1 MANKSI
7 RNSSRYLAMTVL
19 EKVNTKGAFSNIV
32 LNQTIEKENLSRED
46 SNLLTEIVYGVI
58 QRKRTLD
65 YILMPYL
72 NQKKKIEHWV
82 IQLLRLSVYQLY
94 YLERVPDHAVLNE
107 AVNIAKVRGHKGIS
121 GLVNGV
127 LRNVLRGEKPD
138 FSKIS
143 DPVERLG
150 VQYSL
155 PDWIID
161 QSIQQLGMDETE
173 KYAQSLLDKSK
184 VSLRVN
190 TTQISVKEAIEQ
202 LTDEGYTVKESRVS
216 PHGLISESGLPARSE
231 LFKTGKITIQDETSM
246 LVAPALGIQSDDK
259 VLDACAAPGGKT
271 THIAAYLDNEKGGEV
286 LALDLHAHKIKLIE
300 ENAQRQQVS
309 SVVKTK
315 NLDARKISEEVNP
328 ETFDKI
334 LVDAPCSG
342 LGLMRRKPEIRYSKT
357 PEDLSA
363 LKKIQIDILS
373 SVAPFLKKD
382 GRLVYSTCTITQ
394 EENEQVIE
402 AFLADHP
409 DFSVEPVLL
418 ENEQLER
425 SKDQMLRV
433 YPHQY
438 GTDGFFICSLRR
450 QK

>member
-1 MANKSI
+1 
-7 RNSSRYLAMTVL
+7 MTVL

-72 NQKKKIEHWV
+72 NQKKKIEQWV

-127 LRNVLRGEKPD
+127 LRNVLRGEKTD

-161 QSIQQLGMDETE
+161 QSIQQLGMEETE

-309 SVVKTK
+309 SVVKAK

-418 ENEQLER
+418 ENERLER

>member
-72 NQKKKIEHWV
+72 NQKKKIEQWV

-300 ENAQRQQVS
+300 ENAQRQRVRP
-309 SVVKTK
+309 VVKTK

>member
-1 MANKSI
+1 
-7 RNSSRYLAMTVL
+7 MTVL

-72 NQKKKIEHWV
+72 NQKKKIEQWV

-300 ENAQRQQVS
+300 ENAQRQRVRP
-309 SVVKTK
+309 VVKTK

>member
-72 NQKKKIEHWV
+72 NQKKKIEQWV

-127 LRNVLRGEKPD
+127 LRNVLRGEKTD

-161 QSIQQLGMDETE
+161 QSIQQLGMEETE

-309 SVVKTK
+309 SVVKAK

-418 ENEQLER
+418 ENERLER